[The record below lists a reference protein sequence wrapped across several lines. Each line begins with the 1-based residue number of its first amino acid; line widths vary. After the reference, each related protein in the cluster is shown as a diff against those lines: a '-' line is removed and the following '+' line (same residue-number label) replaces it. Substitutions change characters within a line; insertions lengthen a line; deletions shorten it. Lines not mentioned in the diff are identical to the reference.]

1 MHFNTYTLTSTIRI
15 CACWLYP
22 ATTLLHRKRNIL
34 IFFCLSIVLMIV
46 MRPLLQLAAQP
57 FVNFANGSEAI
68 LNYTGSQI
76 KDLERAVYGFV
87 DLEKI
92 IQNYREAYPKHFD
105 DIIALIRQSDFDD
118 IEKDPNQSVLN
129 GGGSSIW
136 ALKRIIGKY

>member
-1 MHFNTYTLTSTIRI
+1 
-15 CACWLYP
+15 
-22 ATTLLHRKRNIL
+22 
-34 IFFCLSIVLMIV
+34 MIV